1 MASKPT
7 ITGIVARTIRHGHTY
22 YGNPI
27 MSVILNVE
35 SSDSPTGHEFR
46 EYRISDNAGLVYEIE
61 NSYFRDTPHTFVLT
75 RAGRIS
81 HRLHE
86 SK

>member
-1 MASKPT
+1 MAH
-7 ITGIVARTIRHGHTY
+7 TIRGTVSRVSREGHTI

-27 MSVILNVE
+27 MRVSIRAIGAE
-35 SSDSPTGHEFR
+35 SPTW
-46 EYRISDNAGLVYEIE
+46 YRISDNAGLVYEIE
-61 NSYFRDTPHTFVLT
+61 NPEFRETPHTFVLT